1 MVQKRK
7 SNKEGE
13 IVMAKPLRIDSVM
26 KKYGNTTALTEIQLD
41 IQKGE
46 FVSLLGPS
54 GCGKST
60 LLRIIAG
67 LDAPT
72 AGKIRMN
79 QVDVTTNSPASRNI
93 GMVFQSYALFPNMTV
108 KKNIEFA
115 LKPKKLSRKA
125 INQKAERMLKIVGL
139 SDLSQRFP
147 QQLSGGQQQR
157 VALARALVTEPDFL
171 LLDEPLS
178 ALDANVRHQLQQEIR
193 RIHNELGMTTI
204 MVTHDQEEALTMAD
218 RIAVMHNGQIVQYD
232 TPQNIYHYPANSF
245 VASFIGTSNRIEKGG
260 KTLIVRPEQFYIS
273 NEWSG
278 VETTI
283 ESMMFKGAFYRLDVN
298 VIDKTSSYL
307 AKKFIVD
314 LPSSTVD
321 VEEIQPG
328 KRLYLSLHQSSL
340 TSLKELVI

>member
-1 MVQKRK
+1 
-7 SNKEGE
+7 
-13 IVMAKPLRIDSVM
+13 MAKPLRIDSVM
-26 KKYGNTTALTEIQLD
+26 KKYGSTTALTEIHLD

-67 LDAPT
+67 LDTPT
-72 AGKIRMN
+72 AGMIHMN
-79 QVDVTTNSPASRNI
+79 DIDVTTNTPASRNI

-108 KKNIEFA
+108 KRNIEFA
-115 LKPKKLSRKA
+115 LKPKRLSRKETEK
-125 INQKAERMLKIVGL
+125 KAERMLKIVGL
-139 SDLSQRFP
+139 SDLSGRFP

-193 RIHNELGMTTI
+193 RIHDELGMTTI

-218 RIAVMHNGQIVQYD
+218 RIAVMHKGQIVQYD
-232 TPQNIYHYPANSF
+232 TPQNIYHFPANSF
-245 VASFIGTSNRIEKGG
+245 VASFIGTSNRIEHAG
-260 KTLIVRPEQFYIS
+260 KTLIIRPEQFYLS

-278 VETTI
+278 VETMVDSI
-283 ESMMFKGAFYRLDVN
+283 MFKGAFYRLDVS
-298 VIDKTSSYL
+298 VTDLTSAYL
-307 AKKFIVD
+307 DKKFIVD

-321 VEEIQPG
+321 VEKIQPG
-328 KRLYLSLHQSSL
+328 KQLYLSLHQSSL
-340 TSLKELVI
+340 GPVEELVI